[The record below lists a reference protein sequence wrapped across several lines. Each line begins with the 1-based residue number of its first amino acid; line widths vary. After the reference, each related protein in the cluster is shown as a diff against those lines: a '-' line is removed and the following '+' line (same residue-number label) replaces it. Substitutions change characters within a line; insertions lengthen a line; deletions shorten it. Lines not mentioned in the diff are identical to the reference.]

1 MALKADIVEEYE
13 TLYPHLM
20 DKVNIPELKLA
31 VGRYEKE
38 TDRRQEYV
46 SDLKKVFSRLL
57 KVNSKEQYSQTE
69 KSLWN
74 DTTQYEAHNYMR
86 DGRSRS
92 EEGEKDYYE
101 DSDDYEIKE
110 KRRKAKEDIAI
121 NAKT

>member
-20 DKVNIPELKLA
+20 DKVNVPELKLA
-31 VGRYEKE
+31 VGRSEKE
-38 TDRRQEYV
+38 TERRQEYV
-46 SDLKKVFSRLL
+46 SDLKKVFSRLV

-69 KSLWN
+69 KTLWN
-74 DTTQYEAHNYMR
+74 EATQYQANNYMS

-92 EEGEKDYYE
+92 EEADKDYYE

-110 KRRKAKEDIAI
+110 KRRKAKEDKAIA
-121 NAKT
+121 AKT